1 MFAVL
6 IAWVVCLLESIV
18 LLVGCGLG
26 LVAWILVPGVKELLN
41 AADVEELAKF
51 REARARRT
59 HYLARGAADNVFK
72 PMLARA
78 VKTMSNRRRFVQ
90 EFFTT
95 EREFS
100 VMRRAWI
107 WHGPPIARAATPDL
121 TH

>member
-1 MFAVL
+1 MDLVGPA
-6 IAWVVCLLESIV
+6 LLL
-18 LLVGCGLG
+18 LLVGRRVRDC
-26 LVAWILVPGVKELLN
+26 VRAKELLT
-41 AADVEELAKF
+41 AADAEELEKF

-95 EREFS
+95 ERK
-100 VMRRAWI
+100 
-107 WHGPPIARAATPDL
+107 
-121 TH
+121 